1 VDLSLHSREE
11 LRPVAKLADAIIELL
26 GLRQVMALLG
36 RWALKRGQG
45 FLPEP
50 ALVGDWR
57 ADLQQYLD
65 HLAES
70 LSDAERPRFEARL
83 AELAALGFAVPEA
96 HRLAFLDRLRDF
108 PILVDLSLHLREAL
122 RPVAKLADAIMEL
135 LGLRHVMALLAA
147 VKVRDRWECRLQM
160 ILEDRL
166 RSGVARLGRM
176 MLQTGLREPAAFFRQ
191 YGMQQLL
198 AKFQHLRQELDVM
211 PPVTLTPF
219 AALGGELDA
228 LIDACGAASG
238 HG

>member
-1 VDLSLHSREE
+1 MAFLS
-11 LRPVAKLADAIIELL
+11 
-26 GLRQVMALLG
+26 

-65 HLAES
+65 HLVES

-108 PILVDLSLHLREAL
+108 PILVDLSLHSREAL

-135 LGLRHVMALLAA
+135 LGLRHVMALLAD
-147 VKVRDRWECRLQM
+147 VKARDRWECRLQM
-160 ILEDRL
+160 TLEDRL
-166 RSGVARLGRM
+166 RSRGGAPWTDDVTNR
-176 MLQTGLREPAAFFRQ
+176 LREPAAFFRQ
-191 YGMQQLL
+191 YGMQQRL
-198 AKFQHLRQELDVM
+198 AKFRRLRQELDAI

-219 AALGGELDA
+219 AALVGELDA

-238 HG
+238 YG